1 MRKFIC
7 ALAILTP
14 LFCHCENRVCRGSS
28 SVTNLLCEA
37 DLKSYFKQVHI
48 SSSNVVL
55 RFHYQGMRY
64 KFTINDSEP
73 KISGYGESICL
84 STNQS
89 IRIVNR
95 GLSLELKGFSNEE
108 EAGFAATSRIDLRS
122 LGGDLRVKRAR
133 WIICSRKLEIDNDIG
148 LFVVPL
154 PGDCTRKA
162 GCANTGADLQGGG
175 VIEEGGCDSPCE

>member
-1 MRKFIC
+1 MSTSSLRNVVC
-7 ALAILTP
+7 ALAMLMP

-55 RFHYQGMRY
+55 RFHDQGMRY

-89 IRIVNR
+89 IRIVSR
-95 GLSLELKGFSNEE
+95 GLSLELKGFSNEAG
-108 EAGFAATSRIDLRS
+108 AGFVATSRIDLRS
-122 LGGDLRVKRAR
+122 FGGDLRVKRAR

-148 LFVVPL
+148 LFVVSSL
-154 PGDCTRKA
+154 GDCTREA
-162 GCANTGADLQGGG
+162 GCANTGVDLPGGG
-175 VIEEGGCDSPCE
+175 VIE